1 MRSSVEAFEQYG
13 VHFTAQP
20 LDAVVNPDTVPLSQC
35 FGVSFDSRPTRR
47 DVLAATGECSDDF
60 RTRHVALRLRIIQYL
75 RELRNMRSVTADNA
89 DPQIRAGS
97 CPAKEHDAA
106 DESR

>member
-1 MRSSVEAFEQYG
+1 MRASVQAFEQYG

-20 LDAVVNPDTVPLSQC
+20 LDAVVNPDPVLLPQC

-47 DVLAATGECSDDF
+47 DVLAAAGECGDDF

-75 RELRNMRSVTADNA
+75 RELRNMRSVTANDA
-89 DPQIRAGS
+89 DTQLRAGR
-97 CPAKEHDAA
+97 CHAKKQGAE